1 MLSQPNL
8 PRLVRIRFQMH
19 TSHSGRYAVAT
30 QIKTGFRRR
39 ECYGLL
45 AMVAYQCRHRTYSD
59 WRVESIDDMQIE
71 ESKQPDQVLLGEST
85 QHIAA
90 SHIGYGIY
98 ARPRKSLW
106 QRVWRPLIAV
116 AVIASAALAT
126 RVYSANAGMGDTLAI
141 HIENQQPVTIDLGS
155 SKPRSPYVFGMNVF
169 PREGTQAL
177 DGAYGFMP
185 YDASTVTGLTGAGVT
200 MLRFPGGT
208 WGEEHTLSYAQINA
222 FLSLAQQTHAA
233 PLIVVRLAGSTPEQ
247 AAALVRYCNN
257 LQDPNRKN
265 FPGAPYVPVHY
276 WAIGNEPDL
285 RGPNYTVA
293 DYVHDFIAFATV
305 MKTADPSIKIVGPEI
320 SQYTGPTS
328 APVDSTG
335 TPWLTGFLRGVAAFE
350 HAHNNWQLLDG
361 VSIHRYPFGAST
373 NIESTSLLFASVDEW
388 RYALPLLHDQI
399 LHIMGTEVPI
409 AITEINTS
417 VLGGRLAS
425 PLATALWWADTL
437 GTLLEEHVT
446 YVDFFAARS
455 IDEPHMLLSQDG
467 GVTPLTRVMQL
478 YTHMA
483 ANAVRVDDT
492 SGPVAVYAATNTAHD
507 TITLMLIN
515 ESSENAAIS
524 VDPAHL
530 FSMWHSTRIDV
541 PPYAVV
547 CAVLHR
553 NAGSRTFLYGPTPQ
567 MLATGQPGV
576 IEVGSL
582 D

>member
-1 MLSQPNL
+1 
-8 PRLVRIRFQMH
+8 
-19 TSHSGRYAVAT
+19 
-30 QIKTGFRRR
+30 
-39 ECYGLL
+39 
-45 AMVAYQCRHRTYSD
+45 
-59 WRVESIDDMQIE
+59 MQIE
-71 ESKQPDQVLLGEST
+71 KSKQPAQGELGDGAQDQDVV
-85 QHIAA
+85 APR
-90 SHIGYGIY
+90 IGYGVY

-106 QRVWRPLIAV
+106 QRVWRPLMAI
-116 AVIASAALAT
+116 AVIAPAVLAT
-126 RVYSANAGMGDTLAI
+126 RIISANAGMGETLAI
-141 HIENQQPVTIDLGS
+141 HVEKQQPVTIDLGS
-155 SKPRSPYVFGMNVF
+155 SEPSSPYVFGVNVF
-169 PREGTQAL
+169 PQEGTQAL
-177 DGAYGFMP
+177 DGAYGFMS
-185 YDASTVTGLTGAGVT
+185 YDTGTVSGLQDAGIT

-208 WGEEHTLSYAQINA
+208 WGEEHAVSYDQINA
-222 FLSLAQQTHAA
+222 FLRLAQQTHAT

-247 AAALVRYCNN
+247 AAALVKYCND
-257 LQDPNRKN
+257 LRDPERKN
-265 FPGAPYVPVHY
+265 YPDAPFLPVHY

-285 RGPNYTVA
+285 RGPTYTVA
-293 DYVHDFIAFATV
+293 NYVRDFISFATV
-305 MKTADPSIKIVGPEI
+305 MKTVDPSIKIFGPEI

-335 TPWLTGFLRGVAAFE
+335 TPWLTGFLQGVAVYE
-350 HAHNNWQLLDG
+350 RAHNNWQILDG
-361 VSIHRYPFGAST
+361 VSIHRYPFGVSS
-373 NIESTSLLFASVDEW
+373 NIASTSLLFASTDEW
-388 RYALPLLHDQI
+388 RYALPLLQDQI

-437 GTLLEEHVT
+437 GTLLEEHVA

-455 IDEPHMLLSQDG
+455 IDQPYMLLSQSG

-483 ANAVRVDDT
+483 ADAIQVDDA
-492 SGPVAVYAATNTAHD
+492 SGPVKLYAATNPARD

-515 ESSENAAIS
+515 ESSQAAAIS
-524 VDPAHL
+524 VDPAQL
-530 FSMWHSTRIDV
+530 FSMWHSTRIVV

-553 NAGSRTFLYGPTPQ
+553 GAGGQTFLYGPTSQ

-576 IEVGSL
+576 ITVGSL